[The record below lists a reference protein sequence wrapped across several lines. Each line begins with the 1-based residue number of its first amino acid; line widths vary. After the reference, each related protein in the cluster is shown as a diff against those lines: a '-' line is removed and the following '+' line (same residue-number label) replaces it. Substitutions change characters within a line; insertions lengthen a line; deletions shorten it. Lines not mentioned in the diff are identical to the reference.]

1 MSAILLTGC
10 LFMSF
15 IWHSPERHSTAVS
28 NPDPQNNRT
37 PVIPSASQNQAHQ
50 TGTEPK
56 QMPPDT
62 KAPAAKA
69 APPLNSKEAR
79 TEIQR
84 HIDSEPG
91 ISKNSH
97 IRVQV
102 IGNSVVLA
110 GYVQDE
116 RERRLALQIAQ
127 SYSGQRKMVDRLAI
141 KQRSH

>member
-37 PVIPSASQNQAHQ
+37 PVIPSASQNQAPQ

-91 ISKNSH
+91 N
-97 IRVQV
+97 
-102 IGNSVVLA
+102 
-110 GYVQDE
+110 
-116 RERRLALQIAQ
+116 
-127 SYSGQRKMVDRLAI
+127 I
-141 KQRSH
+141 KQQPHKGPGYRKQSRPRRIRAG

>member
-1 MSAILLTGC
+1 MSNILLTGC

-15 IWHSPERHSTAVS
+15 IWHSPERQSTTAS
-28 NPDPQNNRT
+28 TPAPQNNST
-37 PVIPSASQNQAHQ
+37 PVIPSGSQNQAPQ
-50 TGTEPK
+50 TGTEPQ

-62 KAPAAKA
+62 KAPPAKA
-69 APPLNSKEAR
+69 APPLNSQEAR
-79 TEIQR
+79 TEIQK

-102 IGNSVVLA
+102 IGNRVVLV

-127 SYSGQRKMVDRLAI
+127 SYSGRRKLVDRLAI
-141 KQRSH
+141 KQRAH